1 MASRTHRSQL
11 HIVADSATWLLAL
24 PAAYLLQERTIRSRD
39 VGWIAVATLSA
50 LAVYWLAAWGIGLY
64 QTRWRYASHDEFAAV
79 SSCVGVAA
87 VCAAAEAVVPS
98 FRGERV
104 SVAIVGSTLVLVG
117 LAAMRYLGY
126 RLRGY
131 ALRPAESAR
140 PILIYG
146 AGSAGTQ
153 LVYGLQG
160 SPGSKYRVVGL
171 LDDDPGKRRLTIAG
185 VRVLGGLASLG
196 DAKEK
201 TGAET
206 LVLAMPSA
214 GGEQIRAVIE
224 AAAEHGLTVRTV
236 PSLNELF
243 EGRVDP
249 SSIRAVTEADLLGRR
264 QIDTDLGAI
273 AGYLTG
279 KRVLVTGAG
288 GSIGS
293 ELCRQLSTFE
303 PAELMMLDRDES
315 ALHALQLSM
324 EGTALLE
331 SEDLIV
337 ADIRDAERLHEI
349 FERRRP
355 EVVFHAAA
363 LKHLPLLELH
373 PEEGVK
379 SNVWGTRNVL
389 DASVRAGVERF
400 VNISTDK
407 AANPTSVL
415 GYTKRV
421 AERFTAHRAA
431 ETGLPYLSVRFG
443 NVLGSRGSVVPAFK
457 AMIERGGPV
466 TVTDP
471 EVTRFF
477 MTIPEAVQLVIQ
489 AAAIGEPGE
498 VLILDMGQPI
508 RIVDV
513 ARRLIEASGKD
524 IEIRFT
530 GLRPGEK
537 LHEELMREGEIG
549 VQRSHPLITH
559 ASAPAYAPDDAAR
572 YLAGG
577 PTALIELARSSEPNE
592 PRTAVVLDGD
602 FERTLTRL
610 L

>member
-1 MASRTHRSQL
+1 M
-11 HIVADSATWLLAL
+11 
-24 PAAYLLQERTIRSRD
+24 
-39 VGWIAVATLSA
+39 
-50 LAVYWLAAWGIGLY
+50 
-64 QTRWRYASHDEFAAV
+64 
-79 SSCVGVAA
+79 
-87 VCAAAEAVVPS
+87 
-98 FRGERV
+98 
-104 SVAIVGSTLVLVG
+104 
-117 LAAMRYLGY
+117 
-126 RLRGY
+126 
-131 ALRPAESAR
+131 
-140 PILIYG
+140 
-146 AGSAGTQ
+146 
-153 LVYGLQG
+153 
-160 SPGSKYRVVGL
+160 
-171 LDDDPGKRRLTIAG
+171 
-185 VRVLGGLASLG
+185 G

-389 DASVRAGVERF
+389 DASVRVRRGAVREHLHRQGRQPDQCAGLHEAGCRAV
-400 VNISTDK
+400 
-407 AANPTSVL
+407 
-415 GYTKRV
+415 
-421 AERFTAHRAA
+421 HRAHGGRDRPCH
-431 ETGLPYLSVRFG
+431 T
-443 NVLGSRGSVVPAFK
+443 SRS
-457 AMIERGGPV
+457 
-466 TVTDP
+466 
-471 EVTRFF
+471 
-477 MTIPEAVQLVIQ
+477 
-489 AAAIGEPGE
+489 
-498 VLILDMGQPI
+498 
-508 RIVDV
+508 
-513 ARRLIEASGKD
+513 
-524 IEIRFT
+524 
-530 GLRPGEK
+530 
-537 LHEELMREGEIG
+537 
-549 VQRSHPLITH
+549 
-559 ASAPAYAPDDAAR
+559 ASATCSAAVD
-572 YLAGG
+572 
-577 PTALIELARSSEPNE
+577 RSCRRSRP
-592 PRTAVVLDGD
+592 
-602 FERTLTRL
+602 
-610 L
+610 